1 MTLTARE
8 RATRPAGFDPILLG
22 TLFNLVSALGY
33 SAANVCLRDAAESC
47 DPAWVSCVK
56 AAPTALVAWLLI
68 GRRAAL
74 GLPALPSPR
83 LMPALVLTALVM
95 QIGGNISFQWALPI
109 LGLSLSVPLV
119 FGTLILGGA
128 VAGRMYLGEPIVPR
142 TAMALVVLMAAIGVL
157 SWGAEGARQVG
168 KPQAAETPVEGAT
181 AAASLG
187 TELNV
192 PHYDSWTVAL
202 AVTITCFSGFCYA
215 ASSVVIRRVA
225 AVVPLSATIMV
236 MSTTGVVSLGAIALW
251 RIGWSGIAATTPHD
265 WTTMLLAGAFN
276 AVAFFSLGIALERTP
291 VTRTNLINA
300 SQVALSAVAGLVL
313 FDEKPT
319 VAIVAGIVLTMLGL
333 SLLRRRE

>member
-1 MTLTARE
+1 VTLTARDP
-8 RATRPAGFDPILLG
+8 ATRPAGFDPILLG

-33 SAANVCLRDAAESC
+33 SAANVCLRDAARSC

-68 GRRAAL
+68 GRRASL
-74 GLPALPSPR
+74 GLPALPGSR

-95 QIGGNISFQWALPI
+95 QIGGNVSFQWALPI

-142 TAMALVVLMAAIGVL
+142 TAMAMIVLMAAIGVL
-157 SWGAEGARQVG
+157 SWGAEGARPVV
-168 KPQAAETPVEGAT
+168 KPQAAETSI
-181 AAASLG
+181 AAAAAPASLEAG
-187 TELNV
+187 A
-192 PHYDSWTVAL
+192 YDAWTVAV
-202 AVTITCFSGFCYA
+202 AVGITCFSGFCYA
-215 ASSVVIRRVA
+215 ASSVMIRRLA
-225 AVVPLSATIMV
+225 TVVPLSATIMV
-236 MSTTGVVSLGAIALW
+236 LSTTGVFSLGAIALW
-251 RIGWSGIAATTPHD
+251 RIGWTGIVATTPHD

-300 SQVALSAVAGLVL
+300 SQVALSAVAGMVL
-313 FDEKPT
+313 FDEQPT
-319 VAIVAGIVLTMLGL
+319 VTIVTGIVLTVLGL